1 MQRYLITRIVL
12 LIPTIW
18 LVISILF
25 LCLRALP
32 GDAVTRKLANF
43 ENRGA
48 ETSSDPIIGE
58 VDVTDTTYRVLAD
71 DTLDEI
77 ALRHEISVQQLL
89 ANNPRVDASEPLR
102 PGLRLVILPGQYLE
116 QLAVRNQVVR
126 AEDAVEGAVLL
137 AQRNP
142 GLNFPEFNGKAY
154 AEKGV
159 TLILRESTTVEEIAY
174 INRIDPDVIMGVNPS
189 GRHTNPDGALTPTS
203 PLYPGDEIILP
214 KTEISIA
221 SARHRLGIDK
231 PLGVQYYEFLWDT
244 IRLKFQNS
252 FVSEE
257 NSLDIFLRALPQTLH
272 LTVYSLIITLLV
284 GIPIGVISA
293 IRQDSWMDFGLR
305 SFAILALA
313 APPFWTATML
323 IFLVTP
329 GGVFDGGVFDIP
341 LASVEAR
348 NIFDDFWGA
357 VALYSL
363 PAIAGG
369 LAAGAGLMRIT
380 RSEMLE
386 VIRQD
391 YIRTAQAKG
400 LRERIVIMHHALRP
414 AFVNVIS
421 VFGLTLAAVV
431 GGNIVLEVLFNIPG
445 IGLLLYLRLLAGDI
459 PVVQTMVVFFAI
471 FVLLVNIVI
480 DLSYPVIDPRVR
492 LA

>member
-12 LIPTIW
+12 LIPTVW

-32 GDAVTRKLANF
+32 GDFVTRKLANM

-48 ETSSDPIIGE
+48 ETSSDPIVGE
-58 VDVTDTTYRVLAD
+58 VDIADTTYRVLAG
-71 DTLDEI
+71 DTLDSV
-77 ALRHEISVQQLL
+77 ALKHETTVQQLL
-89 ANNPRVDASEPLR
+89 ANNPRLDASEPLR
-102 PGLRLVILPGQYLE
+102 PGLRLIVLPGQFLDR
-116 QLAVRNQVVR
+116 LAVRHQVAR
-126 AEDAVEGAVLL
+126 TEDALEGAEILK
-137 AQRNP
+137 QRNP
-142 GLNFPEFNGKAY
+142 GVAFPEFNGRPY
-154 AEKGV
+154 AEEGT
-159 TLILRESTTVEEIAY
+159 TLILLESTTIEQIAHV
-174 INRIDPDVIMGVNPS
+174 NRISAEDILAVNPS
-189 GRHTNPDGALTPTS
+189 GRQTNPDGTLSATT
-203 PLYPGDEIILP
+203 PLYPGDEVILP
-214 KTEISIA
+214 KTKISEA
-221 SARHRLGIDK
+221 SIRNRLGIDK

-244 IRLKFQNS
+244 VRFKFQDS
-252 FVSEE
+252 FVSGES
-257 NSLDIFLRALPQTLH
+257 SLDIFLRALPQTLH
-272 LTVYSLIITLLV
+272 LTIYSLIITLAV
-284 GIPIGVISA
+284 GIPIGVLSA
-293 IRQDSWMDFGLR
+293 IRQDSWIDFVLR

-313 APPFWTATML
+313 APPFWTGVML
-323 IFLVTP
+323 IFFVTP
-329 GGVFDGGVFDIP
+329 GGVFEGGVFDIP

-363 PAIAGG
+363 PALAGG
-369 LAAGAGLMRIT
+369 LAAAAGLMRIT

-400 LRERIVIMHHALRP
+400 LRERIVIVRHALRP
-414 AFVNVIS
+414 AFVNVLS
-421 VFGLTLAAVV
+421 VFGVTLAAVV

-445 IGLLLYLRLLAGDI
+445 LGLLLYLRLLTGDI
-459 PVVQTMVVFFAI
+459 PVIQTMVVFFAV